1 MFRLEGVGGGKPNFM
16 AQAQVFVHGLGGAL
30 RSYCPGR
37 AFIKARQVGNVVKK
51 LIFPFS
57 PQGITDADSCAVQ
70 VFVSTAPDQRL
81 TMGDQ
86 MPDSL
91 QLVLGADLA
100 AQPIAQAMRLA
111 NRHGL
116 VAGATG
122 TGKTVTLQRMAE
134 AFSDAG
140 VAVFAA
146 DIKGDLCGLGATGNP
161 QGKIAERIAAMPW
174 LNHKPQAYP
183 VTLWD
188 IHGQSGHPLRTTL
201 SEMGPLLLGSL
212 LELTD
217 SQQSALYAAFKVADR
232 EGLLLLDLKDL
243 KALLNHLRDNPELLG
258 DDAALMTT
266 GSSQALLRRLATLEQ
281 QGAEALFGE
290 PALQLEDILQP
301 TADGRGRIHLL
312 DASRLVHEAPKVYA
326 TFLLWLLA
334 ELFEQLPERG
344 DADKPLLALFF
355 DEAHLLFAGTPKALQ
370 ERLEQ
375 VVRLIRSKGVG
386 VYFVTQSPGDL
397 PDDVLAQLGL
407 RIQHGLR
414 AFTAKEQ
421 KSLRAV
427 AEGFRPNPAFDALS
441 VLTELGIGEAL
452 VGTLAEKGT
461 PEIVQRVLIAPPQ
474 SRIGPLSEAERAAL
488 IASSPLQGRYDKPI
502 DRESAY
508 EVLMGRK
515 GLAPD
520 PDAAPAKPAAEEPGF
535 TDQVGDFLGTAA
547 AQALKSA
554 MRQAANQL
562 GRQLVRGLMGSLL
575 GGKKR

>member
-1 MFRLEGVGGGKPNFM
+1 M
-16 AQAQVFVHGLGGAL
+16 
-30 RSYCPGR
+30 
-37 AFIKARQVGNVVKK
+37 
-51 LIFPFS
+51 
-57 PQGITDADSCAVQ
+57 TDA
-70 VFVSTAPDQRL
+70 RH
-81 TMGDQ
+81 
-86 MPDSL
+86 
-91 QLVLGADLA
+91 VLFGADLSGE
-100 AQPIAQAMRLA
+100 PVGLDLRLA

-116 VAGATG
+116 IAGATG
-122 TGKTVTLQRMAE
+122 TGKTVTLQRLAE
-134 AFSDAG
+134 AFSEAG

-146 DIKGDLCGLGATGNP
+146 DIKGDLCGLGASGNP
-161 QGKIAERIAAMPW
+161 QGKIAERIAQMPW
-174 LNHKPQAYP
+174 LEYGPQACP

-258 DDAALMTT
+258 DDSALMTT
-266 GSSQALLRRLATLEQ
+266 GSSQALLRRLSTLEQ

-290 PALQLEDILQP
+290 PALRLEDILHP
-301 TADGRGRIHLL
+301 DADGRGRIHLL

-355 DEAHLLFAGTPKALQ
+355 DEAHLLFNGTPKALQ
-370 ERLEQ
+370 DRLEQ

-386 VYFVTQSPGDL
+386 VYFVTQSPSDL
-397 PDDVLAQLGL
+397 PDAVLAQLGL

-414 AFTAKEQ
+414 AFTAREQ
-421 KSLRAV
+421 KALKAV
-427 AEGFRPNPAFDALS
+427 AEGFRPNPAFDTLA
-441 VLTELGIGEAL
+441 VLTELGTGEAL
-452 VGTLAEKGT
+452 VGTLEEKGT
-461 PEIVQRVLIAPPQ
+461 PAMVRRVSIAPPQ
-474 SRIGPLSEAERAAL
+474 SRIGPLTDAERAAVVRHSAL
-488 IASSPLQGRYDKPI
+488 AGRYDQPV

-508 EVLMGRK
+508 ELLTARK
-515 GLAPD
+515 LAPAAD
-520 PDAAPAKPAAEEPGF
+520 PAQPPAPSLADKAGEFLSGAAG
-535 TDQVGDFLGTAA
+535 
-547 AQALKSA
+547 QALKSA
-554 MRQAANQL
+554 MRQAANQF

-575 GGKKR
+575 GGSKRK

>member
-1 MFRLEGVGGGKPNFM
+1 
-16 AQAQVFVHGLGGAL
+16 
-30 RSYCPGR
+30 
-37 AFIKARQVGNVVKK
+37 
-51 LIFPFS
+51 
-57 PQGITDADSCAVQ
+57 
-70 VFVSTAPDQRL
+70 
-81 TMGDQ
+81 
-86 MPDSL
+86 MPDSS
-91 QLVLGADLA
+91 QFILGADLA
-100 AQPIAQAMRLA
+100 GQPVCQAMRLA

-122 TGKTVTLQRMAE
+122 TGKTVTLQHLAE

-146 DIKGDLCGLGATGNP
+146 DVKGDLCGLGAVGSP
-161 QGKIAERIAAMPW
+161 QGKVAERIAGMPW
-174 LNHKPQAYP
+174 LEHRPQAYP

-188 IHGQSGHPLRTTL
+188 VHGKSGHPLRTTL
-201 SEMGPLLLGSL
+201 SEMGPLLLGNL
-212 LELTD
+212 LELND
-217 SQQSALYAAFKVADR
+217 SQQAALYAAFKVADR
-232 EGLLLLDLKDL
+232 EGLLLLDIKDL
-243 KALLNHLRDNPELLG
+243 KALLGHLKDNPQVLG
-258 DDAALMTT
+258 EDSALMTS

-290 PALQLEDILQP
+290 PALQLPDLLQP
-301 TADGRGRIHLL
+301 AADGRGRIHLL

-355 DEAHLLFAGTPKALQ
+355 DEAHLLFSGTPKALQ
-370 ERLEQ
+370 DRLEQ

-427 AEGFRPNPAFDALS
+427 ADGFRPNPAFDTLA

-452 VGTLAEKGT
+452 VGTLQDKGT
-461 PEIVQRVLIAPPQ
+461 PGMVERVLIAPPQ

-488 IASSPLQGRYDKPI
+488 IAASPLQGRYDKPI

-508 EVLMGRK
+508 EILMARK
-515 GLAPD
+515 GQVPSAQQ
-520 PDAAPAKPAAEEPGF
+520 APAGEFLQSAAG
-535 TDQVGDFLGTAA
+535 
-547 AQALKSA
+547 QAIKSA
-554 MRQAANQL
+554 VRQAANQF

-575 GGKKR
+575 GGSKRR

>member
-1 MFRLEGVGGGKPNFM
+1 
-16 AQAQVFVHGLGGAL
+16 
-30 RSYCPGR
+30 
-37 AFIKARQVGNVVKK
+37 
-51 LIFPFS
+51 
-57 PQGITDADSCAVQ
+57 
-70 VFVSTAPDQRL
+70 
-81 TMGDQ
+81 
-86 MPDSL
+86 MPDSS
-91 QLVLGADLA
+91 QFVLGADLA
-100 AQPIAQAMRLA
+100 GQPVAQAMRLA

-122 TGKTVTLQRMAE
+122 TGKTVTLQHMAE

-146 DIKGDLCGLGATGNP
+146 DVKGDLCGLGAVGNP
-161 QGKIAERIAAMPW
+161 QGKVAERIAGMPW
-174 LNHKPQAYP
+174 LGHRPQAYP
-183 VTLWD
+183 VSLWD

-201 SEMGPLLLGSL
+201 SEMGPLLLGNL

-217 SQQSALYAAFKVADR
+217 SQQAALYAAFKVADR
-232 EGLLLLDLKDL
+232 DGLLLLDIKDL
-243 KALLNHLRDNPELLG
+243 KALLAHLKDNPQLLG
-258 DDAALMTT
+258 EDIALMTT

-301 TADGRGRIHLL
+301 DADGRGRIHLL

-355 DEAHLLFAGTPKALQ
+355 DEAHLLFNGTPKALQ
-370 ERLEQ
+370 DRLEQ

-386 VYFVTQSPGDL
+386 VYFVTQSPSDL

-407 RIQHGLR
+407 RVQHGLR

-421 KSLRAV
+421 KSLKAV
-427 AEGFRPNPAFDALS
+427 ADGFRPNPQFDTLS

-452 VGTLAEKGT
+452 VGTLQEKGT
-461 PEIVQRVLIAPPQ
+461 PGMVQRVLIAPPQ
-474 SRIGPLSEAERAAL
+474 SRIGPLSAAERAAL
-488 IASSPLQGRYDKPI
+488 IAASPLAGRYDKPV

-508 EVLMGRK
+508 EMLNARK
-515 GLAPD
+515 GGAAGPEQ
-520 PDAAPAKPAAEEPGF
+520 APAAAEESFADKAGE
-535 TDQVGDFLGTAA
+535 FLQSAA
-547 AQALKSA
+547 GQAIKSA
-554 MRQAANQL
+554 VRQAANQF

-575 GGKKR
+575 GSSKRR

>member
-1 MFRLEGVGGGKPNFM
+1 MPEDL
-16 AQAQVFVHGLGGAL
+16 
-30 RSYCPGR
+30 S
-37 AFIKARQVGNVVKK
+37 
-51 LIFPFS
+51 LI
-57 PQGITDADSCAVQ
+57 
-70 VFVSTAPDQRL
+70 
-81 TMGDQ
+81 
-86 MPDSL
+86 
-91 QLVLGADLA
+91 LGADPQGEA
-100 AQPIAQAMRLA
+100 VAQAMKLA

-122 TGKTVTLQRMAE
+122 TGKTVTLQRLAE

-146 DIKGDLCGLGATGNP
+146 DIKGDLCGLGAAGNP
-161 QGKIAERIAAMPW
+161 QGKVAERIASMPW
-174 LNHKPQAYP
+174 LGHSPKAYP
-183 VTLWD
+183 VSLWD
-188 IHGQSGHPLRTTL
+188 VAGQSGHPLRTTL
-201 SEMGPLLLGSL
+201 SEMGPLLLGNL

-217 SQQSALYAAFKVADR
+217 SQQAALYAAFQVADR

-243 KALLNHLRDNPELLG
+243 KALLNHLKDHPELLG
-258 DDAALMTT
+258 EDRALFA
-266 GSSQALLRRLATLEQ
+266 GASAQALLRRLATLEQ

-301 TADGRGRIHLL
+301 DRDGRGRIHLL

-344 DADKPLLALFF
+344 DADKPVLALFF
-355 DEAHLLFAGTPKALQ
+355 DEAHLLFTNTPKALQ

-386 VYFVTQSPGDL
+386 VYFVTQSPSDL

-427 AEGFRPNPAFDALS
+427 ADGFRPNPDFDTLK

-452 VGTLAEKGT
+452 VGTLEEKGT
-461 PEIVQRVLIAPPQ
+461 PAMVQRVAIAPPQ
-474 SRIGPLSEAERAAL
+474 SRIGPLDAAERAAL
-488 IASSPLQGRYDKPI
+488 VRSSPLAGRYDKPV

-508 EVLMGRK
+508 EML
-515 GLAPD
+515 
-520 PDAAPAKPAAEEPGF
+520 
-535 TDQVGDFLGTAA
+535 TARA
-547 AQALKSA
+547 AQAPVGEPEQTPGKPTASQSGIGDLAGELLGTFASQA
-554 MRQAANQL
+554 MKTAVRQAANQL

-575 GGKKR
+575 GGGKRR

>member
-1 MFRLEGVGGGKPNFM
+1 
-16 AQAQVFVHGLGGAL
+16 
-30 RSYCPGR
+30 
-37 AFIKARQVGNVVKK
+37 
-51 LIFPFS
+51 
-57 PQGITDADSCAVQ
+57 
-70 VFVSTAPDQRL
+70 
-81 TMGDQ
+81 
-86 MPDSL
+86 
-91 QLVLGADLA
+91 
-100 AQPIAQAMRLA
+100 MRLA

-116 VAGATG
+116 IAGATG
-122 TGKTVTLQRMAE
+122 TGKTVTLQRLIE
-134 AFSDAG
+134 TFSDAG

-146 DIKGDLCGLGATGNP
+146 DVKGDLCGLGAAGAP
-161 QGKIAERIAAMPW
+161 QGKVAERIASMPW
-174 LNHKPQAYP
+174 LNHQPTAYP

-188 IHGQSGHPLRTTL
+188 VHGQSGHPLRTTL
-201 SEMGPLLLGSL
+201 SEMGPLLLGAL

-217 SQQSALYAAFKVADR
+217 SQQAALYAAFKVADR

-243 KALLNHLRDNPELLG
+243 KALLAHLKSHPEVLG
-258 DDAALMTT
+258 EDSALFTAT
-266 GSSQALLRRLATLEQ
+266 SSQALLRKLAGLEQ

-290 PALQLEDILQP
+290 PALQLEDILHP
-301 TADGRGRIHLL
+301 DRDGRGRIHLL

-370 ERLEQ
+370 ARLEQ

-397 PDDVLAQLGL
+397 PDGVLAQLGL

-427 AEGFRPNPAFDALS
+427 ADGFRPNPAIDTLTT
-441 VLTELGIGEAL
+441 LTELGIGEAL
-452 VGTLAEKGT
+452 VGTMEAKGT
-461 PEIVQRVLIAPPQ
+461 PAMVQRVAVAPPQ

-488 IASSPLQGRYDKPI
+488 IRQSPLLGRYERPI

-508 EVLMGRK
+508 ELLMAR
-515 GLAPD
+515 AEQ
-520 PDAAPAKPAAEEPGF
+520 AAAAVQQAEK
-535 TDQVGDFLGTAA
+535 DQATAA
-547 AQALKSA
+547 GEKQENGIGSAAGELLGGFASQMMKTA
-554 MRQAANQL
+554 MRQAANQIS
-562 GRQLVRGLMGSLL
+562 RQLVRGLLGSLM
-575 GGKKR
+575 GKGR

>member
-1 MFRLEGVGGGKPNFM
+1 
-16 AQAQVFVHGLGGAL
+16 
-30 RSYCPGR
+30 
-37 AFIKARQVGNVVKK
+37 
-51 LIFPFS
+51 
-57 PQGITDADSCAVQ
+57 
-70 VFVSTAPDQRL
+70 
-81 TMGDQ
+81 
-86 MPDSL
+86 MPDST
-91 QLVLGADLA
+91 QFILGADPA
-100 AQPIAQAMRLA
+100 GQPVSQAMRLA

-122 TGKTVTLQRMAE
+122 TGKTVTLQHMAE

-146 DIKGDLCGLGATGNP
+146 DVKGDLCGLGAVGNP
-161 QGKIAERIAAMPW
+161 QGKVAERIAGMPW
-174 LNHKPQAYP
+174 LEHRPQAYP
-183 VTLWD
+183 VSLWD

-201 SEMGPLLLGSL
+201 SEMGPLLLGNL

-217 SQQSALYAAFKVADR
+217 SQQAALYAAFKVADR
-232 EGLLLLDLKDL
+232 EGLLLLDIKDL
-243 KALLNHLRDNPELLG
+243 KALLAYLKDNPQALG
-258 DDAALMTT
+258 EDSALMTT

-290 PALQLEDILQP
+290 PALQLEDLMRP
-301 TADGRGRIHLL
+301 DADGRGRIHLL

-344 DADKPLLALFF
+344 DADKPVLALFF
-355 DEAHLLFAGTPKALQ
+355 DEAHLLFNGTPKALQ
-370 ERLEQ
+370 DRLEQ

-386 VYFVTQSPGDL
+386 VYFVTQSPSDL

-421 KSLRAV
+421 KSLKAV
-427 AEGFRPNPAFDALS
+427 AEGFRPNPDFDTLS

-452 VGTLAEKGT
+452 VGTLQEKGT
-461 PEIVQRVLIAPPQ
+461 PGMVQRVLIAPPQ
-474 SRIGPLSEAERAAL
+474 SRIGPLSDTERAAL
-488 IASSPLQGRYDKPI
+488 IAASPLAGRYDKPV

-508 EVLMGRK
+508 EMLLARK
-515 GLAPD
+515 GGA
-520 PDAAPAKPAAEEPGF
+520 AAPEQAPTKAPAEESF
-535 TDQVGDFLGTAA
+535 ADQAGDFLQSAA
-547 AQALKSA
+547 GQAIKSA
-554 MRQAANQL
+554 VRQAANQF

-575 GGKKR
+575 GGSKRR

>member
-1 MFRLEGVGGGKPNFM
+1 MPE
-16 AQAQVFVHGLGGAL
+16 Q
-30 RSYCPGR
+30 RS
-37 AFIKARQVGNVVKK
+37 
-51 LIFPFS
+51 LI
-57 PQGITDADSCAVQ
+57 
-70 VFVSTAPDQRL
+70 
-81 TMGDQ
+81 
-86 MPDSL
+86 
-91 QLVLGADLA
+91 LGADPEGNA
-100 AQPIAQAMRLA
+100 VSQAMKLA

-116 VAGATG
+116 IAGATG
-122 TGKTVTLQRMAE
+122 TGKTVTLQRLAE

-146 DIKGDLCGLGATGNP
+146 DIKGDLCGLGAVGNP
-161 QGKIAERIAAMPW
+161 QGKVAERITSMPW
-174 LNHKPQAYP
+174 LGHQPQAYP

-188 IHGQSGHPLRTTL
+188 VAGQSGHPLRTTL
-201 SEMGPLLLGSL
+201 SEMGPLLLGNL

-217 SQQSALYAAFKVADR
+217 SQQAALYAAFQVADR

-243 KALLNHLRDNPELLG
+243 KALLNHLKDHPEMLG
-258 DDAALMTT
+258 EDRALFA
-266 GSSQALLRRLATLEQ
+266 GASAQALLRRLATLEQ

-301 TADGRGRIHLL
+301 DRDGRGRIHLL

-344 DADKPLLALFF
+344 DADKPVLALFF
-355 DEAHLLFAGTPKALQ
+355 DEAHLLFADTPKALQ

-386 VYFVTQSPGDL
+386 VYFVTQSPSDL

-427 AEGFRPNPAFDALS
+427 ADGFRPNPAFDTLT

-452 VGTLAEKGT
+452 VGTLEEKGT
-461 PEIVQRVLIAPPQ
+461 PAMVQRVAIAPPQ
-474 SRIGPLSEAERAAL
+474 SRIGPLNDSERAVL
-488 IASSPLQGRYDKPI
+488 VRGSPQAGRYDKPI

-508 EVLMGRK
+508 EMLSARTAQAPVDEPEKGGKTQASQPGMGD
-515 GLAPD
+515 LAG
-520 PDAAPAKPAAEEPGF
+520 EL
-535 TDQVGDFLGTAA
+535 LGTFAS
-547 AQALKSA
+547 QAMKTA
-554 MRQAANQL
+554 VRQAANQL

-575 GGKKR
+575 GGSKRR

>member
-1 MFRLEGVGGGKPNFM
+1 M
-16 AQAQVFVHGLGGAL
+16 
-30 RSYCPGR
+30 
-37 AFIKARQVGNVVKK
+37 
-51 LIFPFS
+51 
-57 PQGITDADSCAVQ
+57 TDA
-70 VFVSTAPDQRL
+70 RH
-81 TMGDQ
+81 
-86 MPDSL
+86 
-91 QLVLGADLA
+91 VLFGADLSGE
-100 AQPIAQAMRLA
+100 PVGLDLRLA

-116 VAGATG
+116 IAGATG
-122 TGKTVTLQRMAE
+122 TGKTVTLQRLAE
-134 AFSDAG
+134 AFSEAG

-146 DIKGDLCGLGATGNP
+146 DIKGDLCGLGASGNP
-161 QGKIAERIAAMPW
+161 QGKIAERIAQMPW
-174 LNHKPQAYP
+174 LEYGPQACP

-258 DDAALMTT
+258 DDSALMTT

-290 PALQLEDILQP
+290 PALRLEDILHP
-301 TADGRGRIHLL
+301 DADGRGRIHLL

-355 DEAHLLFAGTPKALQ
+355 DEAHLLFNGTPKALQ
-370 ERLEQ
+370 DRLEQ

-386 VYFVTQSPGDL
+386 VYFVTQSPSDL
-397 PDDVLAQLGL
+397 PDAVLAQLGL

-414 AFTAKEQ
+414 AFTAREQ
-421 KSLRAV
+421 KALKAV
-427 AEGFRPNPAFDALS
+427 AEGFRPNPAFDTLA
-441 VLTELGIGEAL
+441 VLTELGTGEAL
-452 VGTLAEKGT
+452 VGTLEEKGT
-461 PEIVQRVLIAPPQ
+461 PAMVRRVSIAPPQ
-474 SRIGPLSEAERAAL
+474 SRIGPLTDAERAAVVRHSAL
-488 IASSPLQGRYDKPI
+488 AGRYDQPV

-508 EVLMGRK
+508 ELLTARK
-515 GLAPD
+515 LAPAAD
-520 PDAAPAKPAAEEPGF
+520 PAQPPAPSLADKAGEFLSGAAG
-535 TDQVGDFLGTAA
+535 
-547 AQALKSA
+547 QALKSA
-554 MRQAANQL
+554 MRQAANQF

-575 GGKKR
+575 GGSKRK

>member
-1 MFRLEGVGGGKPNFM
+1 
-16 AQAQVFVHGLGGAL
+16 
-30 RSYCPGR
+30 
-37 AFIKARQVGNVVKK
+37 
-51 LIFPFS
+51 
-57 PQGITDADSCAVQ
+57 
-70 VFVSTAPDQRL
+70 
-81 TMGDQ
+81 MGDK

-91 QLVLGADLA
+91 KLVIGADLQG
-100 AQPIAQAMRLA
+100 QPIAQAMRLA

-122 TGKTVTLQRMAE
+122 TGKTVTLQRLAE

-146 DIKGDLCGLGATGNP
+146 DIKGDLCGLGAAGNP
-161 QGKIAERIAAMPW
+161 QGKVAERIAGMPW
-174 LNHKPQAYP
+174 LNYQPAAYP

-232 EGLLLLDLKDL
+232 EGLLLLDL
-243 KALLNHLRDNPELLG
+243 NHLKDNPELLG

-290 PALQLEDILQP
+290 PALQLQDILAP
-301 TADGRGRIHLL
+301 ASDGRGRIHLL

-344 DADKPLLALFF
+344 DAEKPLLALFF

-421 KSLRAV
+421 KSLKAV
-427 AEGFRPNPAFDALS
+427 ADGFRPNPAFSALQ
-441 VLTELGIGEAL
+441 VLTDLGIGEAL
-452 VGTLAEKGT
+452 VGTLQEKGT
-461 PEIVQRVLIAPPQ
+461 PEMVQRVLVAPPQ

-488 IASSPLQGRYDKPI
+488 IASSPLVGRYDKPI

-515 GLAPD
+515 GLAPEAEAV
-520 PDAAPAKPAAEEPGF
+520 PDKPAAEGPSF
-535 TDQVGDFLGTAA
+535 TEQAGEFLGTAA
-547 AQALKSA
+547 GQALKSA

-575 GGKKR
+575 GGSKRR

>member
-1 MFRLEGVGGGKPNFM
+1 M
-16 AQAQVFVHGLGGAL
+16 ADPAQLL
-30 RSYCPGR
+30 
-37 AFIKARQVGNVVKK
+37 
-51 LIFPFS
+51 
-57 PQGITDADSCAVQ
+57 
-70 VFVSTAPDQRL
+70 
-81 TMGDQ
+81 
-86 MPDSL
+86 
-91 QLVLGADLA
+91 LGADLA
-100 AQPIAQAMRLA
+100 GAPVSQALRLS

-116 VAGATG
+116 IAGATG
-122 TGKTVTLQRMAE
+122 TGKTVTLQRLAE

-146 DIKGDLCGLGATGNP
+146 DIKGDLCGLGAAGQP
-161 QGKIAERIAAMPW
+161 SGKIAERIAAMPW
-174 LNHKPQAYP
+174 LNHRPQAYP

-188 IHGQSGHPLRTTL
+188 VHGESGHPLRTTL
-201 SEMGPLLLGSL
+201 SEMGPLLIGSL

-243 KALLNHLRDNPELLG
+243 KALLNHLRDHPQLLG

-301 TADGRGRIHLL
+301 AADGRGRIHLL
-312 DASRLVHEAPKVYA
+312 DASRLVHESPKVYA

-355 DEAHLLFAGTPKALQ
+355 DEAHLLFGDTPKALQ

-397 PDDVLAQLGL
+397 PDGVLAQLGL
-407 RIQHGLR
+407 RLQHGLR

-421 KSLRAV
+421 KSLKAV
-427 AEGFRPNPAFDALS
+427 ADGFRPNPTFDTLA

-452 VGTLAEKGT
+452 VGTLQDKGT
-461 PEIVQRVLIAPPQ
+461 PAMVQRVAIAPPQ
-474 SRIGPLSEAERAAL
+474 SRIGPLTSAERTAL
-488 IASSPLQGRYDKPI
+488 IAGSALRGRYDKPI

-508 EVLMGRK
+508 EILTERK
-515 GLAPD
+515 LQPPAETAP
-520 PDAAPAKPAAEEPGF
+520 PAPAGGSLADKATE
-535 TDQVGDFLGTAA
+535 FLGTAA
-547 AQALKSA
+547 GQAIKSA
-554 MRQAANQL
+554 VRQAAGQL

-575 GGKKR
+575 GGSKRR

>member
-1 MFRLEGVGGGKPNFM
+1 
-16 AQAQVFVHGLGGAL
+16 
-30 RSYCPGR
+30 
-37 AFIKARQVGNVVKK
+37 
-51 LIFPFS
+51 
-57 PQGITDADSCAVQ
+57 
-70 VFVSTAPDQRL
+70 
-81 TMGDQ
+81 
-86 MPDSL
+86 MPDTA
-91 QLVLGADLA
+91 QLLFGADA
-100 AQPIAQAMRLA
+100 QGQPIGQDLRLA

-122 TGKTVTLQRMAE
+122 TGKTVTLQRLAE

-146 DIKGDLCGLGATGNP
+146 DIKGDLCGLGAAGNP
-161 QGKIAERIAAMPW
+161 QGKIAERIAGMPW
-174 LNHKPQAYP
+174 LNYAPRAYP

-188 IHGQSGHPLRTTL
+188 IHGQSGHPLRTTI

-212 LELTD
+212 LELSD

-243 KALLNHLRDNPELLG
+243 KALLNYLRENPQALG
-258 DDAALMTT
+258 DDSALMTT
-266 GSSQALLRRLATLEQ
+266 GSSQALLRRLSSLEQ

-370 ERLEQ
+370 DRLEQ

-386 VYFVTQSPGDL
+386 VYFVTQSPADL

-421 KSLRAV
+421 KSLKAV
-427 AEGFRPNPAFDALS
+427 ADGFRPNPAFSALQ

-452 VGTLAEKGT
+452 VGTLQDKGT
-461 PEIVQRVLIAPPQ
+461 PAMVQRVLIAPPQ
-474 SRIGPLSEAERAAL
+474 SRIGPLTEAERAAL
-488 IASSPLQGRYDKPI
+488 IATSPLAGRYDKPI

-508 EVLMGRK
+508 EMLLARK
-515 GLAPD
+515 
-520 PDAAPAKPAAEEPGF
+520 APA
-535 TDQVGDFLGTAA
+535 AA
-547 AQALKSA
+547 ADPAPAGESFSDKAGEFLSGAAGQALKSA
-554 MRQAANQL
+554 MRQAANQF
-562 GRQLVRGLMGSLL
+562 GRQLVRGVLGSLL
-575 GGKKR
+575 GGTKKR

>member
-1 MFRLEGVGGGKPNFM
+1 
-16 AQAQVFVHGLGGAL
+16 
-30 RSYCPGR
+30 
-37 AFIKARQVGNVVKK
+37 
-51 LIFPFS
+51 
-57 PQGITDADSCAVQ
+57 
-70 VFVSTAPDQRL
+70 
-81 TMGDQ
+81 
-86 MPDSL
+86 MPDSS
-91 QLVLGADLA
+91 QFVLGADLSG
-100 AQPIAQAMRLA
+100 QPLAQAMRLA

-122 TGKTVTLQRMAE
+122 TGKTVTLQHMAE

-146 DIKGDLCGLGATGNP
+146 DVKGDLCGLGAVGNP
-161 QGKIAERIAAMPW
+161 QGKVAERIAGMPW
-174 LNHKPQAYP
+174 LNHRPQAYP
-183 VTLWD
+183 VSLWD

-201 SEMGPLLLGSL
+201 SEMGPLLLGNL

-217 SQQSALYAAFKVADR
+217 SQQAALYAAFKVADR
-232 EGLLLLDLKDL
+232 EGLLLLDIKDL
-243 KALLNHLRDNPELLG
+243 KALLAHLKDNPQLLG
-258 DDAALMTT
+258 EDSALMTT

-301 TADGRGRIHLL
+301 DADGRGRIHLL

-355 DEAHLLFAGTPKALQ
+355 DEAHLLFNGTPKALQ
-370 ERLEQ
+370 DRLEQ

-407 RIQHGLR
+407 RVQHGLR

-421 KSLRAV
+421 KSLKAV
-427 AEGFRPNPAFDALS
+427 ADGFRPNPQFDTLS

-452 VGTLAEKGT
+452 VGTLQEKGT
-461 PEIVQRVLIAPPQ
+461 PGMVQRVLIAPPQ
-474 SRIGPLSEAERAAL
+474 SRIGPLSAAERAAL
-488 IASSPLQGRYDKPI
+488 IAESPLAGRYDKPV

-508 EVLMGRK
+508 EMLNARK
-515 GLAPD
+515 GGA
-520 PDAAPAKPAAEEPGF
+520 AEAEQAPAATEESFADKAGEFLQSAAG
-535 TDQVGDFLGTAA
+535 
-547 AQALKSA
+547 QAIKSA
-554 MRQAANQL
+554 VRQAANQF

-575 GGKKR
+575 GGNKRR

>member
-1 MFRLEGVGGGKPNFM
+1 
-16 AQAQVFVHGLGGAL
+16 
-30 RSYCPGR
+30 
-37 AFIKARQVGNVVKK
+37 
-51 LIFPFS
+51 
-57 PQGITDADSCAVQ
+57 
-70 VFVSTAPDQRL
+70 
-81 TMGDQ
+81 
-86 MPDSL
+86 MPDST
-91 QLVLGADLA
+91 QLLIGAGLDGL
-100 AQPIAQAMRLA
+100 PIAQSMRLA

-116 VAGATG
+116 IAGATG
-122 TGKTVTLQRMAE
+122 TGKTVTLQRLAE

-146 DIKGDLCGLGATGNP
+146 DIKGGPCGLGAAANP
-161 QGKIAERIAAMPW
+161 QGKVAERIAGMPF
-174 LNHKPQAYP
+174 LNYTAQAYP

-188 IHGQSGHPLRTTL
+188 IHGQSGHPLRTTI

-243 KALLNHLRDNPELLG
+243 KALLNHLRYHPELLG
-258 DDAALMTT
+258 EDAALMTT
-266 GSSQALLRRLATLEQ
+266 GSSQALLRRLAVLEQ

-301 TADGRGRIHLL
+301 ASDGRGRIHLL

-355 DEAHLLFAGTPKALQ
+355 DEAHLLFADTPKALQ

-397 PDDVLAQLGL
+397 PDTVLAQLGL

-427 AEGFRPNPAFDALS
+427 ADGFRPNPTFDTLS
-441 VLTELGIGEAL
+441 VLTELGTGEAL
-452 VGTLAEKGT
+452 VGTLQEKGT
-461 PEIVQRVLIAPPQ
+461 PEVVQRVLVAPPQ
-474 SRIGPLSEAERAAL
+474 SRIGPLTEAERKAL
-488 IASSPLQGRYDKPI
+488 VASSPLLGRYDKPV

-508 EVLMGRK
+508 EVLMARK
-515 GLAPD
+515 ELGPAEQ
-520 PDAAPAKPAAEEPGF
+520 AAPAAEEPSF
-535 TDQVGDFLGTAA
+535 TDRAGAFLGTTAGK
-547 AQALKSA
+547 ALKSA
-554 MRQAANQL
+554 MQQAANQM
-562 GRQLVRGLMGSLL
+562 GRQLVRGLLGSLL
-575 GGKKR
+575 GGSKRK

>member
-1 MFRLEGVGGGKPNFM
+1 MPETDT
-16 AQAQVFVHGLGGAL
+16 FVLGGD
-30 RSYCPGR
+30 
-37 AFIKARQVGNVVKK
+37 
-51 LIFPFS
+51 
-57 PQGITDADSCAVQ
+57 PQGMAVSQ
-70 VFVSTAPDQRL
+70 ALCL
-81 TMGDQ
+81 T
-86 MPDSL
+86 
-91 QLVLGADLA
+91 
-100 AQPIAQAMRLA
+100 

-122 TGKTVTLQRMAE
+122 TGKTVTLQRLAE
-134 AFSDAG
+134 LFSDAG

-146 DIKGDLCGLGATGNP
+146 DIKGDLCGLGAAGNP
-161 QGKIAERIAAMPW
+161 QGKVAERIASMPW
-174 LNHKPQAYP
+174 LQHQPKAYP

-188 IHGQSGHPLRTTL
+188 VAGESGHPLRTTL

-217 SQQSALYAAFKVADR
+217 SQQAALFAAFQVADR

-243 KALLNHLRDNPELLG
+243 KALLNHLKDHPELLG
-258 DDAALMTT
+258 DDRALFTSTSAA
-266 GSSQALLRRLATLEQ
+266 ALLRRLATLEQ

-290 PALQLEDILQP
+290 PALQLEDILRP
-301 TADGRGRIHLL
+301 DADGRGRIHLM

-344 DADKPLLALFF
+344 DADRPVLALFF
-355 DEAHLLFAGTPKALQ
+355 DEAHLLFADTPKALR

-386 VYFVTQSPGDL
+386 VYFVTQSPSDL
-397 PDDVLAQLGL
+397 PDEVLAQLGL

-427 AEGFRPNPAFDALS
+427 ADGFRPNPAFDSLS

-452 VGTLAEKGT
+452 VGTLEEKGT
-461 PEIVQRVLIAPPQ
+461 PAMVQRVAIAPPQ
-474 SRIGPLSEAERAAL
+474 SRIGPLTDAERGAL
-488 IASSPLQGRYDKPI
+488 LRASPQRGRYDKVV

-508 EVLMGRK
+508 ELLMARAVETPAQEPAGK
-515 GLAPD
+515 QA
-520 PDAAPAKPAAEEPGF
+520 AAPVETGGLGGMAGELLGSLAS
-535 TDQVGDFLGTAA
+535 QVMKTAV
-547 AQALKSA
+547 
-554 MRQAANQL
+554 RQAANQI

-575 GGKKR
+575 GGSRRR

>member
-1 MFRLEGVGGGKPNFM
+1 
-16 AQAQVFVHGLGGAL
+16 
-30 RSYCPGR
+30 
-37 AFIKARQVGNVVKK
+37 
-51 LIFPFS
+51 
-57 PQGITDADSCAVQ
+57 
-70 VFVSTAPDQRL
+70 
-81 TMGDQ
+81 
-86 MPDSL
+86 MPDSS
-91 QLVLGADLA
+91 QFVLGGDLSGK
-100 AQPIAQAMRLA
+100 PVSQAMRLA

-122 TGKTVTLQRMAE
+122 TGKTVTLQHLAE

-146 DIKGDLCGLGATGNP
+146 DVKGDLCGLGAVGNP
-161 QGKIAERIAAMPW
+161 QGKVAERIAGMPF
-174 LNHKPQAYP
+174 LDYQAQAYP

-201 SEMGPLLLGSL
+201 SEMGPLLLGNL
-212 LELTD
+212 LELND
-217 SQQSALYAAFKVADR
+217 SQQAALYAAFKVADR
-232 EGLLLLDLKDL
+232 EGLLLLDIKDL
-243 KALLNHLRDNPELLG
+243 KALLGHLKDNPQVLG
-258 DDAALMTT
+258 EDSALMTS

-290 PALQLEDILQP
+290 PALQLEDLLHP
-301 TADGRGRIHLL
+301 AADGRGRIHLL

-355 DEAHLLFAGTPKALQ
+355 DEAHLLFNGTPKALQ
-370 ERLEQ
+370 DRLEQ

-386 VYFVTQSPGDL
+386 VYFVTQSPSDL

-407 RIQHGLR
+407 RVQHGLR

-427 AEGFRPNPAFDALS
+427 ADGFRPNPAFDTLA

-452 VGTLAEKGT
+452 VGTLQDKGT
-461 PEIVQRVLIAPPQ
+461 PAMVERVLIAPPQ

-488 IASSPLQGRYDKPI
+488 IAASPLAGRYDKPI

-508 EVLMGRK
+508 EMLNARK
-515 GLAPD
+515 GEAP
-520 PDAAPAKPAAEEPGF
+520 
-535 TDQVGDFLGTAA
+535 GTPVA
-547 AQALKSA
+547 AQKEEESLADKAGEFLQSAAGQAIKSA
-554 MRQAANQL
+554 VRQAANQF

-575 GGKKR
+575 GSKRK